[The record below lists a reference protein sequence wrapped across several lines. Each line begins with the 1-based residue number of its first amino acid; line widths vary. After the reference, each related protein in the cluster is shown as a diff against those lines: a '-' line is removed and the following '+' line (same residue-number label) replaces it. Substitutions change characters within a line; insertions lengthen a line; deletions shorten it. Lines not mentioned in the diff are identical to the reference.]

1 MDKTR
6 TTNVFVVWT
15 LTVVLTAV
23 FLVAGIPK
31 LTGAD
36 TVWLQAASMRNF
48 PSFIR
53 IVVGVVEVVCGLA
66 LLVPAIASY
75 AAFCLAIL
83 MIPASI
89 TQLASGEPGVYVPL
103 LLLLL
108 LLLVAWLRDPATI
121 RGVIQSATATPRP
134 VLREGVVAG
143 VIGATCV
150 AVWFF
155 VVDLA
160 AGHALFT
167 PITLGRALFTAFRA
181 TPELESPALYV
192 IGYTVF
198 HYAAFIVA
206 GVTAAATVRWAGR
219 EPALLLGFAILFVAF
234 EVGFYWFVAL
244 LQQASAL
251 GGLAWPQ
258 VMVGNLI
265 SAAAMGAYI
274 WHAHPRLY
282 DQLTHAFDSP
292 S

>member
-1 MDKTR
+1 MEKTR
-6 TTNVFVVWT
+6 TTNVVVVWT
-15 LTVVLTAV
+15 LTIVLTAV

-36 TVWLQAASMRNF
+36 TVWLQAASMRSF
-48 PSFIR
+48 PPFIR

-66 LLVPAIASY
+66 LLIPAIASY

-89 TQLASGEPGVYVPL
+89 TQLVSGEPGVYVPL
-103 LLLLL
+103 LLLLM
-108 LLLVAWLRDPATI
+108 LLLVAWLRDPAAV
-121 RGVIQSATATPRP
+121 RTAYQNVTTTPRP
-134 VLREGVVAG
+134 ILREGVVAG
-143 VIGATCV
+143 LIGATCV

-155 VVDLA
+155 FVDLV
-160 AGHALFT
+160 AGHMFFT
-167 PITLGRALFTAFRA
+167 PITLGRALFTVFRT
-181 TPELESPALYV
+181 TPAMESPALYV
-192 IGYTVF
+192 IGYTIF
-198 HYAAFIVA
+198 HYAAFM
-206 GVTAAATVRWAGR
+206 GVGIIAAATVKLAGR
-219 EPALLLGFAILFVAF
+219 EPAVLLGFAILFVAF

-274 WHAHPRLY
+274 WRAHPRLY
-282 DQLTHAFDSP
+282 DQLTHAFDAP

>member
-6 TTNVFVVWT
+6 TTNGIVVWT
-15 LTVVLTAV
+15 LTLVLTAV

-36 TVWLQAASMRNF
+36 TVWLQAASMRSF
-48 PSFIR
+48 PPFIR

-66 LLVPAIASY
+66 LLIPAVASY

-89 TQLASGEPGVYVPL
+89 TQLVSGEPGVYVPL
-103 LLLLL
+103 LLLLM
-108 LLLVAWLRDPATI
+108 LLLVAWLRDPAAVRAAYQNVT
-121 RGVIQSATATPRP
+121 TTPRP
-134 VLREGVVAG
+134 ILREGIVAG
-143 VIGATCV
+143 AIGATCV

-160 AGHALFT
+160 AGHMFFT
-167 PITLGRALFTAFRA
+167 PITLGRALFTVFRA
-181 TPELESPALYV
+181 TPAMESPALYV
-192 IGYTVF
+192 IGYTLF
-198 HYAAFIVA
+198 HYAAFMVV
-206 GVTAAATVRWAGR
+206 GVIAAATVRWAGR
-219 EPALLLGFAILFVAF
+219 EPALLLGFGILFVAF

-274 WHAHPRLY
+274 WRAHPRLY
-282 DQLTHAFDSP
+282 DQLTHAFDAP

>member
-1 MDKTR
+1 MDTTR
-6 TTNVFVVWT
+6 STNTIVVWT
-15 LTVVLTAV
+15 LTVVLAAV

-31 LTGAD
+31 LIDTD
-36 TVWLQAASMRNF
+36 TVWLQAAAMRNF
-48 PSFIR
+48 PPFIR

-66 LLVPAIASY
+66 LLIPAIASY
-75 AAFCLAIL
+75 AAFCLAIV

-89 TQLASGEPGVYVPL
+89 TQLMSGEPGVYVPL

-108 LLLVAWLRDPATI
+108 LLLVAWLRDPAAV
-121 RGVIQSATATPRP
+121 RSAYQNAITTPRP
-134 VLREGVVAG
+134 VLREGAVAG

-150 AVWFF
+150 ALWFF
-155 VVDLA
+155 VIDLA
-160 AGHALFT
+160 AGHMFFT
-167 PITLGRALFTAFRA
+167 PITLGRALFTVFRTA
-181 TPELESPALYV
+181 PEIESPALYV
-192 IGYTVF
+192 LGYTIF
-198 HYAAFIVA
+198 HYAAFIVV
-206 GVTAAATVRWAGR
+206 GVIAAKTVRLAGR

-274 WHAHPRLY
+274 WKAHPRLY
-282 DQLTHAFDSP
+282 DQLSHAFDSP
-292 S
+292 A